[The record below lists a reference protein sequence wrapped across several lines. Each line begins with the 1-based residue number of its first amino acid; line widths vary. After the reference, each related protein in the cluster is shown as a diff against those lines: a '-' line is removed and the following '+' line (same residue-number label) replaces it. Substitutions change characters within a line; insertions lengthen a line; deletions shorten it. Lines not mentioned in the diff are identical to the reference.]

1 MRGTSGIGRIA
12 AAISGALWLGA
23 TSAGA
28 ADDVGRPLPD
38 PVAVDVPAA
47 AEPAPQPDPEIEAAA
62 RRVADEAA
70 IAQVP
75 VVAARLAT
83 RAPREL
89 YPYFDLYLYVSK
101 AARGLWAQRM
111 FVFRKDETNTLVFEE
126 TFAVSTGRE
135 RHEQYFTWTPPG
147 IFALDPN
154 RFYRIT
160 YSAKWRNAAMPWA
173 MFLDYSYRTKMSG
186 VALHAA
192 TRGLVKNLG
201 KRASGGCVRL
211 PPDRAESLFGRIQAN
226 FPSTKTRARRI
237 GKAVSRAIRA
247 MRPCSNR
254 VTGFFLLWMILAAPR
269 LPPPWRTPPG
279 LELSSRLKTIG
290 LTAICAK
297 TGRISRP

>member
-62 RRVADEAA
+62 QRVADEAA
-70 IAQVP
+70 IAQASF
-75 VVAARLAT
+75 VAARLAT

-226 FPSTKTRARRI
+226 FRGRVPVFAFDEDAGTTNREGRVARD
-237 GKAVSRAIRA
+237 SRNA
-247 MRPCSNR
+247 PLLKQGYR
-254 VTGFFLLWMILAAPR
+254 VLLIVDDFGGPEVTAALAN
-269 LPPPWRTPPG
+269 TPG
-279 LELSSRLKTIG
+279 S
-290 LTAICAK
+290 
-297 TGRISRP
+297 